1 MSNDRDAGQWQPP
14 ALGWPELQ
22 VRLDA
27 LRGNVERM
35 LKEAPGNTDIYGMFA
50 GMAGDI
56 VARSPPELV
65 ESVNSELGAILR
77 DLKLTAD
84 PMD

>member
-1 MSNDRDAGQWQPP
+1 MSNDRDASQWQPP
-14 ALGWPELQ
+14 VTGWPELQ
-22 VRLDA
+22 VQLDA

-35 LKEAPGNTDIYGMFA
+35 LKETPGSTDIYGRFA